1 MISTYGDARLHPLTP
16 GQQRLWFLHR
26 LSPDN
31 PAYNVVIA
39 LRLRGPLRAAA
50 LRAAVADVTRRHA
63 ALRTVFPVEP
73 GGHEPMARVLPD
85 GPPLRLVDLSGL
97 PPEQSHAESRRFLDA
112 ASARSVDLT
121 QGPVT
126 HWILLRDA
134 PADHLLVLL
143 THHIVFDGGS
153 LPVVCA
159 ELEHAYREPAH
170 GRPGPAT
177 PHDGLPVPEAGQVPA
192 DSLAY
197 WRATLAG
204 VPAQP
209 LVLPVLAGR
218 RRAAGPATDAAA
230 LVSGRCTLSGTGLSR
245 LRTLA
250 AEEGCTTQLVLLTA
264 LVCLLHRYSGQEDV
278 VVGVPVALR
287 DAAEDAGRVGLY
299 VNLLPVRVRLGTG
312 GLPFRAALR
321 RTRRAW
327 LDAHEHRG
335 VPFERLVEEFHTDAT
350 PTVHPFFS
358 ALFAYQQAPP
368 LPRLDGVETTLA
380 PVAPAAAKYELTVTS
395 TEDERQISFDLDV
408 DSRSADR
415 AEADAAARHLRA
427 LLTAAVSAPERTVAD
442 LPLLDG
448 TERRA
453 LGLYWP
459 ATQHAAHSVANAPD
473 LWAPAHRRFEEQV
486 RRRPDAVAVVHGA
499 HSLTYAALNNRAN
512 RLAREL
518 VARGAGPETVVGVCL
533 RRTTRLPVTLLAVLK
548 AGAAYL
554 PLDPAY
560 PTQRLSGMIEDAS
573 MGLLVTERDLLH
585 STGLDDLT
593 DPADVIVMDDDAAPA
608 VRHPGHDL
616 LGPDTDV
623 HPNGLAYVLF
633 TSGSTGRPK
642 GIALQHGNLDTFLR
656 WAGRTFSAEELTAV
670 LATTSVSFDVSV
682 FELFAPLTHGGTV
695 LLGDNALHVPH
706 MPAAATATLL
716 STVPTA
722 VDTLAE
728 ADAVPRSVRTVNIG
742 GETLQRGVVDRLAG
756 RVPGVRV
763 HNLYGPSETTTHS
776 ANVRV
781 PLDSD
786 EPPTIGRPLLTV
798 LMWVAD
804 RGSRPVPVGVTGE
817 IVIGGMGLAR
827 GYVGRPRL
835 TAERFAPDPA
845 SGTDG
850 GRLYLTGDQARVD
863 GRGELVF
870 LGRRDSQIKLRGVR
884 IEPEE
889 IETVTRAHPAVLDAA
904 VVVERHDGTPTRLVA
919 FVKVRP
925 EDVPG
930 EQALTSDLL
939 AHLRTRLPRAMIPAE
954 LRLRAELPLN
964 SNGKLDRGE
973 LTRRL
978 ALEPVRTEATAPLAA
993 PPRTE
998 LEKAVATIWC
1008 EVLDLPHVGLHDNF
1022 LELGGNS
1029 LLLLKLH
1036 RRLCEAV
1043 HPDLTLVDL
1052 FTWPTV
1058 AAIAERF
1065 AGVMARGGEPGAA
1078 ENTAGAADRGRRRRR
1093 SAAVGRRT
1101 PEAGR

>member
-1 MISTYGDARLHPLTP
+1 MTSAHDDTGLRPLTP

-31 PAYNVVIA
+31 PAYNVVVA
-39 LRLRGPLRAAA
+39 LGLRGPLCLAA
-50 LRAAVADVTRRHA
+50 LRDALAGVTRRHA
-63 ALRTVFPVEP
+63 ALRTVFPVKP
-73 GGHEPMARVLPD
+73 GGHEPLARVVPG
-85 GPPLRLVDLSGL
+85 GPALRLVDLSGL
-97 PPEQSHAESRRFLDA
+97 SAEQFQTEAHRFLET
-112 ASARSVDLT
+112 ASSSPVDLT
-121 QGPVT
+121 RGPVS
-126 HWILLRDA
+126 HWVLLRA
-134 PADHLLVLL
+134 GADEHLLVLL

-159 ELEHAYREPAH
+159 ELEDTYHDLVH
-170 GRPGPAT
+170 GRPVSQAVQNGS
-177 PHDGLPVPEAGQVPA
+177 PVPGPVTAV
-192 DSLAY
+192 SLAY
-197 WRATLAG
+197 WREALVG

-218 RRAAGPATDAAA
+218 RTAAAPATVSAAI
-230 LVSGRCTLSGTGLSR
+230 VSGSCSLSGTGLSR
-245 LRTLA
+245 LRALA

-264 LVCLLHRYSGQEDV
+264 LVCLLHRYGGQEDV

-287 DAAEDAGRVGLY
+287 DTAEDAGRVGLY
-299 VNLLPVRVRLGTG
+299 VNLLPVRVRVGTG
-312 GLPFRAALR
+312 GLPFRTVLR

-335 VPFERLVEEFHTDAT
+335 VPFERLVEEFHIGGA

-368 LPRLDGVETTLA
+368 LPRLDAVETTLV
-380 PVAPAAAKYELTVTS
+380 PVAPSAAKYELTITA

-408 DSRSADR
+408 DSRSASR
-415 AEADAAARHLRA
+415 AETDAAARHLRS
-427 LLTAAVSAPERTVAD
+427 LLTAAVGAPERSVAD

-448 TERRA
+448 RERQS
-453 LGLYWP
+453 LGPYWP
-459 ATQHAAHSVANAPD
+459 ATQHAAHTVANAPD
-473 LWAPAHRRFEEQV
+473 LWAPAHRRFEQQV
-486 RRRPDAVAVVHGA
+486 RRIPEAVAVVHGA
-499 HSLTYAALNNRAN
+499 HSLTYAALNDRAN

-533 RRTTRLPVTLLAVLK
+533 RRTVLLPVTLLAVLK

-560 PTQRLSGMIEDAS
+560 PVQRLSGMIEDAS
-573 MGLLVTERDLLH
+573 MGLLVTEDRLLQ
-585 STGLDDLT
+585 STGLDELT
-593 DPADVIVMDDDAAPA
+593 DPAGVILMDAGAAADA
-608 VRHPGHDL
+608 RHSGRDL
-616 LGPDTDV
+616 LGPRTDV
-623 HPNGLAYVLF
+623 HPQNLAYVLF

-656 WAGRTFSAEELTAV
+656 WAGRSFSAEELTAV
-670 LATTSVSFDVSV
+670 LGTTSVSFDVSV

-722 VDTLAE
+722 VDALAE
-728 ADAVPRSVRTVNIG
+728 ADAIPRSVRTVNIG
-742 GETLQRGVVDRLAG
+742 GETLQRGVVDRLAH

-781 PLDSD
+781 PLDSE

-804 RGSRPVPVGVTGE
+804 RGSRPMPVGVAGE
-817 IVIGGMGLAR
+817 IVIGGVGLAR
-827 GYVGRPRL
+827 GYVRRSRL
-835 TAERFAPDPA
+835 TAERFVPDPA
-845 SGTDG
+845 SGTVG

-863 GRGELVF
+863 GRGELIY
-870 LGRRDSQIKLRGVR
+870 LGRCDAQIKLRGVR

-889 IETVTRAHPAVLDAA
+889 IETVARAHPAVLDTA

-925 EDVPG
+925 EDLASA
-930 EQALTSDLL
+930 EALTSDLQ
-939 AHLRTRLPRAMIPAE
+939 AHLRARLPRAMIPAD
-954 LRLRAELPLN
+954 LRIRVELPLN

-978 ALEPVRTEATAPLAA
+978 ALEPAPAQAAALPAA
-993 PPRTE
+993 PP
-998 LEKAVATIWC
+998 LSPLQKSVAATWC
-1008 EVLDLPHVGLHDNF
+1008 EVLDLPHVGVHDNF
-1022 LELGGNS
+1022 LDLGGNS

-1036 RRLCEAV
+1036 QRLCETV
-1043 HPDLTLVDL
+1043 HPGLTLVDL
-1052 FTWPTV
+1052 FAWPTV

-1065 AGVMARGGEPGAA
+1065 AELQGGGDGPGDTGGAVGAA
-1078 ENTAGAADRGRRRRR
+1078 ERGRRRR
-1093 SAAVGRRT
+1093 SAAVARRT
-1101 PEAGR
+1101 PGGGR

>member
-1 MISTYGDARLHPLTP
+1 MTRAHDDARQNPLTP

-31 PAYNVVIA
+31 PAYNVVVA
-39 LRLRGPLRAAA
+39 LRLRGPLRLAA
-50 LRAAVADVTRRHA
+50 LRAALVGVTRRHA

-73 GGHEPMARVLPD
+73 GGHGPVARVAPE
-85 GPPLRLVDLSGL
+85 GPPLRLVDLSDL
-97 PPEQSHAESRRFLDA
+97 PREQAHAEARRFVDA
-112 ASARSVDLT
+112 ASVRSVDLVR
-121 QGPVT
+121 GPIT
-126 HWILLRDA
+126 HWTLLRAAHD
-134 PADHLLVLL
+134 DHLLVLL

-159 ELEHAYREPAH
+159 ELESAYRQLAH
-170 GRPGPAT
+170 GRPVPAA
-177 PHDGLPVPEAGQVPA
+177 PDGEPPVPVPVDVPA
-192 DSLAY
+192 DSLKF
-197 WRATLAG
+197 WRNTLSG
-204 VPAQP
+204 IPAQP
-209 LVLPVLAGR
+209 LVLPILAGR
-218 RRAAGPATDAAA
+218 RKTVGPATDPAA
-230 LVSGRCTLSGTGLSR
+230 LVSGRCALSGAGQRR
-245 LRTLA
+245 LRALA
-250 AEEGCTTQLVLLTA
+250 AEEGCTTQVVLLTA
-264 LVCLLHRYSGQEDV
+264 LICLLHRYGGQEEV
-278 VVGVPVALR
+278 VVGIPVALR
-287 DAAEDAGRVGLY
+287 DGAEDTGRVGLY
-299 VNLLPVRVRLGTG
+299 VNLLPVRVRVGG
-312 GLPFRAALR
+312 GLPFREVLR
-321 RTRRAW
+321 RTRQAW
-327 LDAHEHRG
+327 LDVHEHRG
-335 VPFERLVEEFHTDAT
+335 VPFERLVEEFHTEAA

-358 ALFAYQQAPP
+358 VLFAYQQAPP
-368 LPRLDGVETTLA
+368 LPRLDGVDTTLVPA
-380 PVAPAAAKYELTVTS
+380 APAAAKYELTITA
-395 TEDERQISFDLDV
+395 TEDERQVSFDLDI

-415 AEADAAARHLRA
+415 AVADATARHLRA
-427 LLTAAVSAPERTVAD
+427 LLTAVVDAPERAVAE

-453 LGLYWP
+453 LGPYWP
-459 ATQHAAHSVANAPD
+459 ATQSAAHRVANAPD
-473 LWAPAHRRFEEQV
+473 RWVPAHRLFEEQV
-486 RRRPDAVAVVHGA
+486 RRRPDAVAVVHGTQ
-499 HSLTYAALNNRAN
+499 SLTYAALNRRAN
-512 RLAREL
+512 RLARQL
-518 VARGAGPETVVGVCL
+518 VARGAGPESVVGVCL
-533 RRTTRLPVTLLAVLK
+533 SRTVLLPVTLLAVLK

-560 PTQRLSGMIEDAS
+560 PARRLSSMIEDAA
-573 MGLLVTERDLLH
+573 MGLLVTERHLLH
-585 STGLDDLT
+585 STGLDGLT
-593 DPADVIVMDDDAAPA
+593 DPAGVVLMDDDPVPA
-608 VRHPGHDL
+608 LPYPGHDL
-616 LGPDTDV
+616 VGPETEV
-623 HPNGLAYVLF
+623 HPNSLAYVLF

-642 GIALQHGNLDTFLR
+642 GIALQYGNLDTFLR
-656 WAGRTFSAEELTAV
+656 WAGHTFSAEELTAV

-722 VDTLAE
+722 VDALAE
-728 ADAVPRSVRTVNIG
+728 ADAIPRSLLTVNIG
-742 GETLQRGVVDRLAG
+742 GETLQRGVVDRLAR

-786 EPPTIGRPLLTV
+786 EPPTIGRPLITV

-804 RGSRPVPVGVTGE
+804 RCHRPVPVGVVGE
-817 IVIGGMGLAR
+817 IVIGGAGLAR

-845 SGTDG
+845 SGTGG

-863 GRGELVF
+863 GHGELVF
-870 LGRRDSQIKLRGVR
+870 LGRGDTQIKLRGVR

-904 VVVERHDGTPTRLVA
+904 VVVERQDGTPVRLVA
-919 FVKVRP
+919 FIKARP
-925 EDVPG
+925 ESAAD
-930 EQALTSDLL
+930 EETLTLDLL
-939 AHLRTRLPRAMIPAE
+939 AHLRARLPRAMIPAE
-954 LRLRAELPLN
+954 LRIRTALPLN
-964 SNGKLDRGE
+964 ANGKLDRGE

-978 ALEPVRTEATAPLAA
+978 AREPGRTEAVAAPAA

-998 LEKAVATIWC
+998 LEKTVAAVWC

-1036 RRLCEAV
+1036 RELCSAV

-1052 FTWPTV
+1052 FAWPTV

-1065 AGVMARGGEPGAA
+1065 AAVADGGAGVGTA
-1078 ENTAGAADRGRRRRR
+1078 EDTAGAADRGRRRRR
-1093 SAAVGRRT
+1093 SSVVAGRRA

>member
-1 MISTYGDARLHPLTP
+1 MTPVHDGALLHSLTP
-16 GQQRLWFLHR
+16 GQRRLWFLHR
-26 LSPDN
+26 LAPDN
-31 PAYNVVIA
+31 PAYNIVIA
-39 LRLRGPLRAAA
+39 LRLRGPLGVPA
-50 LRAAVADVTRRHA
+50 LRAALADVTRRHA
-63 ALRTVFPVEP
+63 ALRTAVPEEP
-73 GGHEPMARVLPD
+73 GGHGPIARVASD
-85 GPPLRLVDLSGL
+85 GPPLALVDLTGLSGDRAHD
-97 PPEQSHAESRRFLDA
+97 EARRFVDA
-112 ASARSVDLT
+112 ASARPVDLMR
-121 QGPVT
+121 GPIT
-126 HWILLRDA
+126 HWTLLRVA
-134 PADHLLVLL
+134 ADDHVLVLL

-159 ELEHAYREPAH
+159 ELEHAYLERVH
-170 GRPGPAT
+170 GRPGGPGSHGGTA
-177 PHDGLPVPEAGQVPA
+177 PDADGDVPEE
-192 DSLAY
+192 SLEY
-197 WRATLAG
+197 WRAALAD

-218 RRAAGPATDAAA
+218 RDTTGRTPAHTA
-230 LVSGRCTLSGTGLSR
+230 LTNGACTLSGSALRR

-250 AEEGCTTQLVLLTA
+250 AEEGCTTQLVLMTA
-264 LVCLLHRYSGQEDV
+264 LICVLHRYSGQEDV
-278 VVGVPVALR
+278 VLGTPVTLR
-287 DAAEDAGRVGLY
+287 EEAEEDARVGMY
-299 VNLLPVRVRLGTG
+299 VNLLPIRVRISTG
-312 GLPFRAALR
+312 ALSFREVLR

-327 LDAHEHRG
+327 LDAHEHRR
-335 VPFERLVEEFHTDAT
+335 VPFERLVEEFHTDAA

-358 ALFAYQQAPP
+358 ALFAYQEAPP
-368 LPRLDGVETTLA
+368 LPRLHEVETTLM
-380 PVAPAAAKYELTVTS
+380 PVAPTAPKYELTVTA
-395 TEDERQISFDLDV
+395 TEGERQVDFDLDV
-408 DSRSADR
+408 DSRSANR
-415 AEADAAARHLRA
+415 AEADATARHLRA
-427 LLTAAVSAPERTVAD
+427 LLASAVDDPERAVAD
-442 LPLLDG
+442 LSLLDG

-453 LGLYWP
+453 LGPYWP
-459 ATQHAAHSVANAPD
+459 ATQRAAHTVANAPD
-473 LWAPAHRRFEEQV
+473 LWTPAHRLFEEQV

-499 HSLTYAALNNRAN
+499 HSLTYRELNRRAN

-518 VARGAGPETVVGVCL
+518 VARGAGPERVVGVCL
-533 RRTTRLPVTLLAVLK
+533 CRTPLLPVTLLAILK

-560 PTQRLSGMIEDAS
+560 PVQRLGGMIEDAGMS
-573 MGLLVTERDLLH
+573 LLVTERELLH
-585 STGLDDLT
+585 RTGLDGMT
-593 DPADVIVMDDDAAPA
+593 DPAEVLLMDDDADPA
-608 VRHPGHDL
+608 TGHPGHNL
-616 LGPDTDV
+616 VGPATDV
-623 HPNGLAYVLF
+623 HPNSLAYVLF

-642 GIALQHGNLDTFLR
+642 GISLQHGNLDTFLR

-670 LATTSVSFDVSV
+670 LATTSASFDVSV

-722 VDTLAE
+722 VDALAQ
-728 ADAVPRSVRTVNIG
+728 ADAIPRSVRTVNIG
-742 GETLQRGVVDRLAG
+742 GETLQRGVVDRLAR

-804 RGSRPVPVGVTGE
+804 RCSRPVPVGVVGE
-817 IVIGGMGLAR
+817 IVIGGVGLAR

-845 SGTDG
+845 SGTGG

-863 GRGELVF
+863 GNGDMIF

-904 VVVERHDGTPTRLVA
+904 VVVERHNGIPQRLVA

-925 EDVPG
+925 EDL
-930 EQALTSDLL
+930 AYADSLTPDLL
-939 AHLRTRLPRAMIPAE
+939 AHLRARLPRAMIPADI
-954 LRLRAELPLN
+954 RLRAELPLN
-964 SNGKLDRGE
+964 ANGKLDRGE

-978 ALEPVRTEATAPLAA
+978 AQEPVQTEFATPFAA
-993 PPRTE
+993 PRTE
-998 LEKAVATIWC
+998 LEKAVAAIWC

-1022 LELGGNS
+1022 LEMGGNS

-1036 RRLCEAV
+1036 RALCDTV

-1052 FTWPTV
+1052 FAWPTV
-1058 AAIAERF
+1058 AAVAERF
-1065 AGVMARGGEPGAA
+1065 AAGTGHGGGRVGETADAA
-1078 ENTAGAADRGRRRRR
+1078 ERGRKRRR
-1093 SAAVGRRT
+1093 SVAAARRS

>member
-1 MISTYGDARLHPLTP
+1 MTHTHDGARSHHLTP

-39 LRLRGPLRAAA
+39 LRLRGPLHEAA
-50 LRAAVADVTRRHA
+50 LRGALVDVTRRHA

-73 GGHEPMARVLPD
+73 GGHGPVACVAAD
-85 GPPLRLVDLSGL
+85 GPPLRLVDLSAL
-97 PPEQSHAESRRFLDA
+97 PPEEAHTEARRFVDA
-112 ASARSVDLT
+112 ASARSADLVH
-121 QGPVT
+121 GPIT
-126 HWILLRDA
+126 HWTLLRAA
-134 PADHLLVLL
+134 PDDHLLILL
-143 THHIVFDGGS
+143 AHHIVFDGGS

-159 ELEHAYREPAH
+159 ELERGYRELAH
-170 GRPGPAT
+170 GRPLPAR
-177 PHDGLPVPEAGQVPA
+177 AGAPPAPAAGEVPA
-192 DSLAY
+192 DSLEY
-197 WRATLAG
+197 WRGTLADA
-204 VPAQP
+204 PAQP

-218 RRAAGPATDAAA
+218 RRATGPATEPAA
-230 LVSGRCTLSGTGLSR
+230 LVSGRCALSGDGLRR
-245 LRTLA
+245 LRALA
-250 AEEGCTTQLVLLTA
+250 AEEGCTTQLLLLTA
-264 LVCLLHRYSGQEDV
+264 LICLLHRYGGQEDV
-278 VVGVPVALR
+278 VVGIPVALR
-287 DAAEDAGRVGLY
+287 EKTEDAERVGLY
-299 VNLLPVRVRLGTG
+299 VNLLPIRVRVGTG
-312 GLPFRAALR
+312 SLRFREVLR

-368 LPRLDGVETTLA
+368 LPRLEGIETTLV
-380 PVAPAAAKYELTVTS
+380 PVAPAAAKYELTITA
-395 TEDERQISFDLDV
+395 TEDEKHISFDLDI
-408 DSRSADR
+408 DSRSANR
-415 AEADAAARHLRA
+415 AEADATARHLRA
-427 LLTAAVSAPERTVAD
+427 LLTAAVDAPERAVAD

-448 TERRA
+448 AERRA
-453 LGLYWP
+453 LGPYWP
-459 ATQHAAHSVANAPD
+459 VTQRAAHTVANAPD
-473 LWAPAHRRFEEQV
+473 LWVPAHRLFEEQA

-499 HSLTYAALNNRAN
+499 HSLTYAALNRRAN
-512 RLAREL
+512 QLAQEL
-518 VARGAGPETVVGVCL
+518 VARGAGPESVVGVCL
-533 RRTTRLPVTLLAVLK
+533 RRTSQLPVTLLAVLK

-573 MGLLVTERDLLH
+573 MGLLVTERHLLH
-585 STGLDDLT
+585 STGLDALT
-593 DPADVIVMDDDAAPA
+593 DPAGVVLMDDDGP
-608 VRHPGHDL
+608 VLRHPGHDL
-616 LGPDTDV
+616 VGPETDV
-623 HPNGLAYVLF
+623 HPNSLAYVLF

-722 VDTLAE
+722 VDALTE
-728 ADAVPRSVRTVNIG
+728 ADAIPRSVRTVNIG
-742 GETLQRGVVDRLAG
+742 GETLQRGVVDRLAR

-781 PLDSD
+781 PLDSE

-804 RGSRPVPVGVTGE
+804 RGHRPVPVGVAGE
-817 IVIGGMGLAR
+817 IVIGGEGLAR

-845 SGTDG
+845 SGTGG
-850 GRLYLTGDQARVD
+850 GRLYITGDQARVN
-863 GRGELVF
+863 GHGELVF
-870 LGRRDSQIKLRGVR
+870 LGRRDAQIKLRGVR

-889 IETVTRAHPAVLDAA
+889 VEAVTRAHPAVLDAA
-904 VVVERHDGTPTRLVA
+904 VVVERHDGTPVRLVA
-919 FVKVRP
+919 YVKVRS
-925 EDVPG
+925 EDV
-930 EQALTSDLL
+930 AAAKTLTADLL
-939 AHLRTRLPRAMIPAE
+939 AHLRGRLPRAMVPAE
-954 LRLRAELPLN
+954 LRFRAELPLN

-973 LTRRL
+973 LTRRH
-978 ALEPVRTEATAPLAA
+978 ALEPGRTEATATPAA

-998 LEKAVATIWC
+998 LEKVVAAIWC
-1008 EVLDLPHVGLHDNF
+1008 EVLELPHVGLHDNF

-1036 RRLCEAV
+1036 RELCDAV

-1052 FTWPTV
+1052 FAWPTV
-1058 AAIAERF
+1058 AAIAEHF
-1065 AGVMARGGEPGAA
+1065 ATLTDGGAATGAA
-1078 ENTAGAADRGRRRRR
+1078 EGTAGAADRGRRRRR
-1093 SAAVGRRT
+1093 SAAAAGRRA
-1101 PEAGR
+1101 PEARR